1 MKKTY
6 IKLVGLMLMILSVSM
21 VSCSTTTKI
30 YPYHASVEEI
40 YNLSSGMNMQE
51 VEKTLGSIKP
61 FDVKVN
67 FEDGYKIVE
76 YKYKQRFQKVPI
88 KRKNNAEYVSGGKE
102 VYKAGGSLYVV
113 YDTKDK
119 MLFYIT
125 DSGKERAQSSLAT
138 SNDLN
143 MMKAYPQ
150 FFNNKKKGSGKSSGI
165 SAKKRKKI
173 FGLF

>member
-1 MKKTY
+1 MKKRD
-6 IKLVGLMLMILSVSM
+6 INIVGLMLMILSVSM

-51 VEKTLGSIKP
+51 VEKTLGS
-61 FDVKVN
+61 
-67 FEDGYKIVE
+67 
-76 YKYKQRFQKVPI
+76 
-88 KRKNNAEYVSGGKE
+88 
-102 VYKAGGSLYVV
+102 
-113 YDTKDK
+113 

-173 FGLF
+173 LGLF

>member
-1 MKKTY
+1 MKKRD
-6 IKLVGLMLMILSVSM
+6 INLVGMMLMMLSVSI
-21 VSCSTTTKI
+21 VSCKTTTKL

-40 YNLSSGMNMQE
+40 YNLSSGMQMGE

-88 KRKNNAEYVSGGKE
+88 KRKNNPEYVSGGKE
-102 VYKAGGSLYVV
+102 AYKEGGSLYVI

-119 MLFYIT
+119 MVFYIT
-125 DSGKERAQSSLAT
+125 DSGKKRAQSSLAT
-138 SNDLN
+138 ANDLN
-143 MMKAYPQ
+143 LMKTYPQ
-150 FFNNKKKGSGKSSGI
+150 FFNNEKKGASKSSGI
-165 SAKKRKKI
+165 TGKKRKKI